1 MKKWKGLDTYGNC
14 KVGIE
19 TPFWS
24 WRATSDLTL
33 IPPRLWE
40 VTFGWLLSGGSIFQM
55 PRASKRSCVPS
66 RHFCLVSA
74 ATRWSF
80 TNCQRVGLV
89 RVLSSVF
96 TRIFMEGLAKDGRH
110 IFKSL
115 GQTGPNQLSVYPTL
129 WIMPFK
135 GTQEEQHSREC
146 REWDW

>member
-1 MKKWKGLDTYGNC
+1 
-14 KVGIE
+14 
-19 TPFWS
+19 
-24 WRATSDLTL
+24 
-33 IPPRLWE
+33 
-40 VTFGWLLSGGSIFQM
+40 M

-146 REWDW
+146 REWDWQVDNEQVTLPALKSTVLRVVREYCLIPVAPWTQDFFEETLPLDFSKTEC